1 MWGTAHNA
9 VGMSKTKIDF
19 SSRKNCLFGGFDEGA
34 LGEDG
39 EEMKTATEWQ
49 TLESEDNFS
58 KLNFSIRDEEPFPVA

>member
-1 MWGTAHNA
+1 MRLGCLKLISIFHLA
-9 VGMSKTKIDF
+9 KIAF
-19 SSRKNCLFGGFDEGA
+19 SVVSAKA